1 MRDGPLEKPIETSSP
16 DMAPPPPPPAA
27 TGATPP
33 SRRRTKTIL
42 DMEPCEYD
50 EFDEEEYKVS
60 VHALT

>member
-1 MRDGPLEKPIETSSP
+1 
-16 DMAPPPPPPAA
+16 MAPPPPPPAA